1 MRPYSLKERI
11 LKAIK
16 ETGNTEQKSGSFL
29 EIPELTNTLFS
40 SIENDY
46 YRPSRFSCFAVKD
59 PKIREIFAP
68 DYKDRIIHHL
78 IADTIQETID
88 KKFIFDCYSNRKGK
102 GIHLAIKRL
111 RKFMR
116 RAENHYYLMA
126 DVKTFFPSI
135 NKNILWKILFKHI
148 ESIKDISR
156 EGKRMVLNL
165 SRMIIFQDP
174 INPSPVFT
182 GNKSLLSLVPKEKSL
197 FHAPKNKGLPI
208 GSLTSQFFANVYLN
222 ELDQYAKHRL
232 KIKYY
237 LRYVDDFIILGKDTE
252 SLMTW
257 QEEIQKFLKEKLDLN
272 LHPKKT
278 IIQHKSKGINFL
290 GYVVREKYLLVRKRT
305 IKSLK
310 RKLYFFNHLID
321 PKAFPFADPPGTLK
335 LSKLYIKKEIVAPV
349 TPDLAFLQKLL
360 TVINSYYGI
369 LSFANSYKL
378 RKNIYDKH
386 FYRLKD
392 YFFPESDYRLIK
404 INPAFI
410 EDGTPKI

>member
-1 MRPYSLKERI
+1 MRSYPLKQRI

-29 EIPELTNTLFS
+29 KIPELINNLFL
-40 SIENDY
+40 SIGNNSY
-46 YRPSRFSCFAVKD
+46 GPSRFFCFAVKD

-78 IADTIQETID
+78 IADTIQEPID

-102 GIHLAIKRL
+102 GIHMAIKRL

-116 RAENHYYLMA
+116 HKENQYYLMA
-126 DVKTFFPSI
+126 DIKTFFPSI

-148 ESIKDISR
+148 ESIKNIPP
-156 EGKRMVLNL
+156 EEKRMALDL
-165 SRMIIFQDP
+165 SRIIIFQDP
-174 INPSPVFT
+174 IVPAPVFT
-182 GNKSLLSLVPKEKSL
+182 GDKSLLSLVPKEKSL
-197 FHAPKNKGLPI
+197 FHTSKNKGLPI

-222 ELDQYAKHRL
+222 ELDQYVKHRL

-237 LRYVDDFIILGKDTE
+237 IRYVDDFVILAKDIE
-252 SLMTW
+252 PLMLW
-257 QEEIQKFLKEKLDLN
+257 QEEIRKFLKEKLDLN

-278 IIQHKSKGINFL
+278 IIQHKSKGVNFL
-290 GYVVREKYLLVRKRT
+290 GYVVRENYVLVRKRT

-310 RKLYFFNHLID
+310 RKLYFFNHLLD
-321 PKAFPFADPPGTLK
+321 PEAFPYADPPATLK
-335 LSKLYIKKEIVAPV
+335 LSKLYEKKELVPPV

-360 TVINSYYGI
+360 AVINSYYGI
-369 LSFANSYKL
+369 LSFADSYKL
-378 RKNIYDKH
+378 RKNIYDEH
-386 FYRLKD
+386 FHRLKD
-392 YFFPESDYRLIK
+392 YFLPGENYVSIK

-410 EDGTPKI
+410 KDGTPKI